1 MKELQKIEVENF
13 YSGSNWNF
21 EKTTKYIY
29 EINGDKVEAGYFEH
43 YMDEVLI
50 KNVIE
55 LPQSYGCPGKCK
67 FCASA
72 SINNFTLLDSDVLEE
87 IYKRIYDEHELNKA
101 SYVLLTMTGIGDVF
115 FNYDNVK
122 KFLISI
128 KKHKNLHVTVSSC
141 FWNEELLKKINDLNE
156 HIRIKNIQIT
166 YITNKKDKLDKLI
179 PFYQGRK
186 FYLTEVIRY
195 IEMSD
200 KEYYRIN
207 YIMIKY
213 VNDSKEDF
221 DNFCD
226 IIERIRDK
234 VVVRIAKLNDT
245 GTTKQNGLLAADV
258 SLLEYFRS
266 LLQQKNIRSYIFY
279 AYENDN
285 MNCGQLITEG

>member
-1 MKELQKIEVENF
+1 MKELQRIEVENY

-29 EINGDKVEAGYFEH
+29 EINGYKVEAGYFEH

-55 LPQSYGCPGKCK
+55 LPQSYGCPGKCR

-72 SINNFTLLDSDVLEE
+72 SINNFTLLDSNVLEE
-87 IYKRIYDEHELNKA
+87 IYKRIYDEHELNKV
-101 SYVLLTMTGIGDVF
+101 SYVLLTMTGIGDIF

-128 KKHKNLHVTVSSC
+128 KKYKNLHVTLSSC
-141 FWNEELLKKINDLNE
+141 FWNEELLKKVNDLNE

-166 YITNKKDKLDKLI
+166 YITNKKDKLEKLI
-179 PFYQGRK
+179 PFYQGRE
-186 FYLTEVIRY
+186 FYLNEVFQH

-207 YIMIKY
+207 YVMIKD

-221 DNFCD
+221 DSFCD
-226 IIERIRDK
+226 IIERICNK
-234 VVVRIAKLNDT
+234 VVIRIAKLNET
-245 GTTKQNGLLAADV
+245 GTTKRNGLLAADINV
-258 SLLEYFRS
+258 LESFRS
-266 LLQQKNIRSYIFY
+266 LLQQKKIKSYVFY